1 MNQGLWFAVFL
12 TGCASGIQRTLHT
25 PSEPL
30 TITGVVM
37 YSPRVSGEDLP
48 AWRAYELGERLV
60 TAAVMAFG
68 ERLAFFGPTEVNVVR
83 WEDDAA
89 WLGSDAVAVLVR
101 SGIRPDQAL
110 VLRPAIEKRVVSQ
123 FRESSDPRGRRMGA
137 WSIDETTWVARIE
150 ILHPSSGHQLA
161 ELSGQ
166 VTVDPFAQPNG
177 EEEFDPAPAMTHLI
191 ERMVTEALSS
201 VSSFFAER
209 PPPLPPQVALAQTP
223 AEPAATLAEPTAAR
237 LDPLAAELRLQNR
250 ARFLTP
256 SLSEREVFM
265 VAKARPGLWV
275 RVAPSGA
282 SVQRG
287 DVVIEVD
294 GGPPLRQVLA
304 RRRLQGTPVP
314 VRVERGAVE
323 IDASI
328 P

>member
-1 MNQGLWFAVFL
+1 MYQGLWFALFL

-25 PSEPL
+25 PNDPL

-37 YSPRVSGEDLP
+37 YSPHVSGEALP

-60 TAAVMAFG
+60 TAAVAAFG

-89 WLGSDAVAVLVR
+89 WVGSNAVAVLLR
-101 SGIRPDQAL
+101 SGIRPEQAL
-110 VLRPAIEKRVVSQ
+110 VLRPAIEKRVTGQ
-123 FRESSDPRGRRMGA
+123 LRESSDPRGRKRG
-137 WSIDETTWVARIE
+137 WLTEETTWVARVE
-150 ILHPSSGHQLA
+150 ILHPSSGLELA

-166 VTVDPFAQPNG
+166 VTVDPFAEPNG
-177 EEEFDPAPAMTHLI
+177 EEEFDPAPAMTHLLEQI
-191 ERMVTEALSS
+191 VTEALSS
-201 VSSFFAER
+201 VSSFFVHR
-209 PPPLPPQVALAQTP
+209 PPPPPTQVALAQTP
-223 AEPAATLAEPTAAR
+223 AQAASLPDPAVAR
-237 LDPLAAELRLQNR
+237 LDPLAAELWLQNR

-256 SLSEREVFM
+256 TLSEREILM

-275 RVAPSGA
+275 LVAPRGA
-282 SVQRG
+282 SVRRG

-294 GGPPLRQVLA
+294 GEPPLRQVLA

-314 VRVERGAVE
+314 VRIDRGTVE
-323 IDASI
+323 IDAVI